1 MRRVDGW
8 RPQLF
13 GKKGKGKGVAAEQHV
28 TGGIGGGGGEEVNDL
43 GVAMRTGR
51 LRKGKIQI
59 GGDEVRTQWRAF
71 TSSLD
76 LRALEFS
83 VTRASATKM

>member
-1 MRRVDGW
+1 MDGGHSFSGRKERGRELQQNNMSRVGC
-8 RPQLF
+8 
-13 GKKGKGKGVAAEQHV
+13 
-28 TGGIGGGGGEEVNDL
+28 GGGGEKVSDL

-59 GGDEVRTQWRAF
+59 GGAEVRTQWRAF